1 MLTSRTVAGAALLA
15 LMLTSCSTTQPQA
28 APTVSVAPAAT
39 PAVTPTPTAI
49 PNENGRGQ
57 LIKKIGETATRANER
72 EKAPSLKFK
81 VTSIQAITCDAPFPT
96 PPKGQIIA
104 VSLEIES
111 ASGFVG
117 PLTVNGTPGLISF
130 HPRDWKGYTDTGT
143 RMNTVES
150 DATQNCLADETR
162 LLPDYV
168 GKGEKLNGIVLLDVA
183 TPSGSIAFE
192 PDGPGWI
199 WEYSV

>member
-1 MLTSRTVAGAALLA
+1 
-15 LMLTSCSTTQPQA
+15 
-28 APTVSVAPAAT
+28 
-39 PAVTPTPTAI
+39 
-49 PNENGRGQ
+49 
-57 LIKKIGETATRANER
+57 
-72 EKAPSLKFK
+72 
-81 VTSIQAITCDAPFPT
+81 
-96 PPKGQIIA
+96 
-104 VSLEIES
+104 
-111 ASGFVG
+111 
-117 PLTVNGTPGLISF
+117 
-130 HPRDWKGYTDTGT
+130 
-143 RMNTVES
+143 MNTVES